1 MQITTGMSFLV
12 QFDQATGFQLLL
24 NQLAV
29 FFFRTCTPMHG
40 LALGQGGNLVYPG
53 LQLRKSGH
61 CVFLI
66 GGPSGGA
73 RWYESGN
80 DVFDVR
86 VKFFTAQVRGLMLAL
101 QLQVAEIDRIGQSR
115 LVTRLTL
122 GHSHFPEGR

>member
-1 MQITTGMSFLV
+1 MSFLV

-40 LALGQGGNLVYPG
+40 IALGQGGNLVYPG

-61 CVFLI
+61 CVFLT
-66 GGPSGGA
+66 GGASRGA

-80 DVFDVR
+80 DVFDIR

-101 QLQVAEIDRIGQSR
+101 QLQVTEIDRIRQPR
-115 LVTRLTL
+115 LVTRLIL
-122 GHSHFPEGR
+122 GHSHFAEGR